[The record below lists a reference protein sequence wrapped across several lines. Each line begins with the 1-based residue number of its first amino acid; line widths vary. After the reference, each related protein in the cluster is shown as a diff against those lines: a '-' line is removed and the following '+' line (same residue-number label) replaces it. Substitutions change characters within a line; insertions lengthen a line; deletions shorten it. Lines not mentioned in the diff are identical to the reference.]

1 MDPTFMT
8 YNSGPMW
15 LSIGILIWSL
25 IQTCRGEQE
34 DAESEDDQLVEGL
47 ADYYDALKADD
58 KAALIGQEEY
68 FMKYKV
74 KTFSDEQFSKLK
86 QSETADLEKIIM
98 GVATYRLL
106 DNLAYKQ
113 GLQYEPNM
121 KKEDGTSG
129 RDGVILITT
138 DENPPPEGERP
149 IGDPQQMDATYLAIN
164 LAFLPKR
171 QQDSFN
177 MDTSDGKTLF

>member
-1 MDPTFMT
+1 MT

-74 KTFSDEQFSKLK
+74 KTFSDE
-86 QSETADLEKIIM
+86 
-98 GVATYRLL
+98 
-106 DNLAYKQ
+106 
-113 GLQYEPNM
+113 
-121 KKEDGTSG
+121 
-129 RDGVILITT
+129 
-138 DENPPPEGERP
+138 
-149 IGDPQQMDATYLAIN
+149 
-164 LAFLPKR
+164 
-171 QQDSFN
+171 
-177 MDTSDGKTLF
+177 